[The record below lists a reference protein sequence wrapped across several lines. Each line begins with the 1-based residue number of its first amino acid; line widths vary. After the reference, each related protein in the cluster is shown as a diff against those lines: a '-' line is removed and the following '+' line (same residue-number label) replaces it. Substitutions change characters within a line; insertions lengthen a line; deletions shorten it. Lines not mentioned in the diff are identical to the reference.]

1 MANQKFVLAL
11 YILVLIGAL
20 NWGLIGLAN
29 VNLVE
34 TIFPNPTLERIVYIL
49 VGLSALYLVLTRFV
63 SY

>member
-1 MANQKFVLAL
+1 MNSKFVLAV
-11 YILVLIGAL
+11 YIIVLVGGI

-49 VGLSALYLVLTRFV
+49 VGLSAFYLLLTRFT